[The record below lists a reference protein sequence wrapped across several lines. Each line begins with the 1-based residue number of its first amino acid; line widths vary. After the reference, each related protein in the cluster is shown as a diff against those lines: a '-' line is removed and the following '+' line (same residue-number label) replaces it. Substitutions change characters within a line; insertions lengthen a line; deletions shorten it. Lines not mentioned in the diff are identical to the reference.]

1 MSTLRNLPTTSPASL
16 TSLIDIR
23 DGRVVSMA
31 LSKSDACQMML
42 MAFGTGES
50 VSEETYFGD
59 TLYTVLEGEMSL
71 FIGDTKHLLKAGDSL
86 MIPAGISHAIAA
98 QAISSFFRLL
108 WKNNFINTIQGGFY
122 NGTY

>member
-1 MSTLRNLPTTSPASL
+1 MSPLRNLPTTSPASL
-16 TSLIDIR
+16 ASLIDIR

-86 MIPAGISHAIAA
+86 MIPAGISHAIGG
-98 QAISSFFRLL
+98 SGNFKLL
-108 WKNNFINTIQGGFY
+108 QITLEK
-122 NGTY
+122 

>member
-1 MSTLRNLPTTSPASL
+1 MIHALRNLPTESPANL
-16 TSLIDIR
+16 ASLIVIR
-23 DGRVVSMA
+23 EGRVVSMA

-59 TLYTVLEGEMSL
+59 TLYTVLEGEMPL

-86 MIPAGISHAIAA
+86 MVPAGTPHAIGGAGN
-98 QAISSFFRLL
+98 FKLL
-108 WKNNFINTIQGGFY
+108 QITLEK
-122 NGTY
+122 